1 MLKTMFYYIVSPSLM
16 VYTPVTDVFIR
27 IQANADLF
35 STPSTFKISQTVTAG
50 RKCPILQYRPPLHIE
65 AKCEKLSFV
74 KQGNIRITHRK
85 REIKELGH
93 L

>member
-50 RKCPILQYRPPLHIE
+50 RKCPILQYVIYYYILQHLFILRQSVKNCPL
-65 AKCEKLSFV
+65 
-74 KQGNIRITHRK
+74 
-85 REIKELGH
+85 
-93 L
+93 